1 MKAVCVFCGSS
12 VGNDPAYAEAARLLG
27 RTIAGSGL
35 TLVYGG
41 GHVGLMGVV
50 ADAALGAGGRVVGVM
65 PKALVDREIAHAGL
79 TKLHVVG
86 SMHERK
92 ALMASLAGGFVDLPG
107 GNGTLEEFF
116 EVLTWA
122 QLGEHDKPCG
132 LLNVAG
138 YYDPLLVVFDR
149 MVERGFLGENHRDL
163 VLVEN
168 GPQKLLERFGAYEPP
183 KSVKWVADGGPT
195 RKEAAGHQEA
205 DGRPLKADGSK

>member
-1 MKAVCVFCGSS
+1 MNSICVFCGSS
-12 VGNDPAYAEAARLLG
+12 PGNDPAYAEAARRLG
-27 RTIAGSGL
+27 RTLAERDT

-50 ADAALGAGGRVVGVM
+50 ADAALEAGGEVIGVM
-65 PKALVDREIAHAGL
+65 PRSLVDREIGHKGL

-92 ALMASLAGGFVDLPG
+92 ALMSELSDGFVALPG

-122 QLGEHDKPCG
+122 QLGEHGKPCG

-138 YYDPLLVVFDR
+138 YYDPLLKVFDQ
-149 MVERGFLGENHRDL
+149 MVEKDFLRGAHREL
-163 VLVEN
+163 VLVADD
-168 GPQKLLERFGAYEPP
+168 PSSLLQRFEGYEPP
-183 KSVKWVADGGPT
+183 KTVKWIGDSE
-195 RKEAAGHQEA
+195 R
-205 DGRPLKADGSK
+205 

>member
-1 MKAVCVFCGSS
+1 MNSICVFCGSG

-27 RTIAGSGL
+27 RTLAERGI

-41 GHVGLMGVV
+41 GKVGLMGVV
-50 ADAALGAGGRVVGVM
+50 ADAALGAGGEVIGVM
-65 PKALVDREIAHAGL
+65 PRSLVDREIGHNSL
-79 TKLHVVG
+79 TKLHVVH

-92 ALMASLAGGFVDLPG
+92 ALMSKLCEGFIALPG

-138 YYDPLLVVFDR
+138 YYDPLLTVFDR
-149 MVERGFLGENHRDL
+149 MVDQGFLKREHRDL
-163 VLVEN
+163 VLVEED
-168 GPQKLLERFGAYEPP
+168 PSALLGRFEIYEPP
-183 KSVKWVADGGPT
+183 KTVKWIDRSQT
-195 RKEAAGHQEA
+195 
-205 DGRPLKADGSK
+205 